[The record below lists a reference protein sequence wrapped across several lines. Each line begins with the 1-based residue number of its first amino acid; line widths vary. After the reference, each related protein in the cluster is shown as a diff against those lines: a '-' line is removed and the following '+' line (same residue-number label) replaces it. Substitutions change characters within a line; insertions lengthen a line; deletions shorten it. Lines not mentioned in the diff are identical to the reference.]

1 MRGMGMGL
9 AVCGTIVAGMLSS
22 GCFLLVAGAVGGAA
36 AGGAA
41 AAGQEEEHGVGS
53 YVGAVAADV
62 IYVPTKIAFACVGA
76 VTSGLAYLVTVGN
89 RETTKSVWD
98 ATVEGTYVLTPSHI
112 EGKEPIRFIGP

>member
-9 AVCGTIVAGMLSS
+9 AACRTIVAGMLSS
-22 GCFLLVAGAVGGAA
+22 GCFLLVVGDAA

-41 AAGQEEEHGVGS
+41 SAGQEEEHGVGS

-76 VTSGLAYLVTVGN
+76 VTSGMMYLVTLGD
-89 RETTKSVWD
+89 RDTTRSVWD